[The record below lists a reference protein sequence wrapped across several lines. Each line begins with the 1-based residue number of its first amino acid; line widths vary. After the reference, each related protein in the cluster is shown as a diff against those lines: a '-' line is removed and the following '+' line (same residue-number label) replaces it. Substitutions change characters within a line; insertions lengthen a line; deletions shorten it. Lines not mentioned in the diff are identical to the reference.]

1 VNGWYVYC
9 LLASRLRFPA
19 INLNSRQDESK
30 TYRQGYNVKQITRTL
45 AGIALGCLVSNG
57 AHASIIQSMTI
68 EEIGVVSG
76 GLGTSAVSNVGGE
89 FFANGTPA
97 GFGTAGSLDGAII
110 MGQTQ
115 GMNAFTPG
123 FTFFGAPALPH
134 TSNGAPTGS
143 ITGGTMALDLSGWG
157 ARWVNL
163 EFILF
168 PDPGTLLTSVSQL
181 DANHF
186 YYTADWSH
194 VITSA
199 ETPPFAGTPVSW
211 HLEGIATVP
220 EPGTLWL
227 LGASTLGLMVS
238 RRRKHA

>member
-1 VNGWYVYC
+1 MYQLKQFVGY
-9 LLASRLRFPA
+9 LLLGIGLASA
-19 INLNSRQDESK
+19 QS
-30 TYRQGYNVKQITRTL
+30 
-45 AGIALGCLVSNG
+45 
-57 AHASIIQSMTI
+57 HASIIQSMTI
-68 EEIGVVSG
+68 EEIGVASG

-89 FFANGTPA
+89 FFAAGIPA
-97 GFGTAGSLDGAII
+97 DSGFVSAGSLDGAVI

-123 FTFFGAPALPH
+123 FTFFEAPAFPH

-157 ARWVNL
+157 AWWNSA

-168 PDPGTLLTSVSQL
+168 PDAGTLLTSVSQL
-181 DANHF
+181 DANHY

-194 VITSA
+194 VMTSG
-199 ETPPFAGTPVSW
+199 PFPGISTSW

-227 LGASTLGLMVS
+227 LGASALGLMVS
-238 RRRKHA
+238 RRRKHP

>member
-1 VNGWYVYC
+1 MKH
-9 LLASRLRFPA
+9 A
-19 INLNSRQDESK
+19 
-30 TYRQGYNVKQITRTL
+30 TTML
-45 AGIALGCLVSNG
+45 AGIALGCCMLSNM
-57 AHASIIQSMTI
+57 AHASIIKSMTI
-68 EEIGVVSG
+68 EEIGVASG

-89 FFANGTPA
+89 FFAA
-97 GFGTAGSLDGAII
+97 GSSAAFGSAGSLDGAII
-110 MGQTQ
+110 MGQAQ

-143 ITGGTMALDLSGWG
+143 ITGSTLALDLSGWG

-163 EFILF
+163 DFILF

-181 DANHF
+181 DASHY

-199 ETPPFAGTPVSW
+199 ETPPFAGISTSW

-220 EPGTLWL
+220 EPSTLWL
-227 LGASTLGLMVS
+227 LGASVLGLMVS
-238 RRRKHA
+238 RRRKHL